1 MYLQSSK
8 GLRLHA
14 DKKSVLGKI
23 KILTSLLP
31 VSSNFDGFT
40 RKVCQSKDRGRL
52 ETDVITMLHSI
63 TVLQCYS
70 VTVLQ
75 CYSVTSWYVG
85 TSQEGIFHKHI

>member
-31 VSSNFDGFT
+31 MSSNFDGFT

-52 ETDVITMLHSI
+52 ETDVITVLQL
-63 TVLQCYS
+63 LQCYIM
-70 VTVLQ
+70 VCRHITGGDLPQ
-75 CYSVTSWYVG
+75 TSDP
-85 TSQEGIFHKHI
+85 SHIKNADTFT